1 MFDFL
6 KKKDEVVAP
15 AAPDLLM
22 PASSPVDEVIRG
34 KQQGLTNDQ
43 IIAKLKSEGFS
54 FSQIQD
60 AFSQAEIKSSVIS
73 PGTPVAAMPRPEP
86 VSSPFSPSPS
96 IEAPMATTKIDTG
109 IDEIERL
116 LEEIIKEKWKDVTSK
131 LGMLDNWKIE
141 IDTKISNVDKNLSV
155 ITRRLDDIQN
165 SILSKNE
172 EYGKTIVDTQTEIQA
187 LEKVMGKLV
196 PSMTE
201 NIKELREIIEDTKTS
216 PKPKPK

>member
-6 KKKDEVVAP
+6 KKNDGLRAP
-15 AAPDLLM
+15 SAPELIM
-22 PASSPVDEVIRG
+22 PASSPVDEVIKG

-60 AFSQAEIKSSVIS
+60 AFSQAEIKSSVIA
-73 PGTPVAAMPRPEP
+73 PAGPIPAAPMP
-86 VSSPFSPSPS
+86 VSTIPYSNGPSFEAPS
-96 IEAPMATTKIDTG
+96 ISTKVEG
-109 IDEIERL
+109 NIDEIERI

-131 LGMLDNWKIE
+131 LVTLDNWKIE
-141 IDTKISNVDKNLSV
+141 IDTKISNVEKLLTDLSKRIDEV
-155 ITRRLDDIQN
+155 QN

-172 EYGKTIVDTQTEIQA
+172 EYGRTIVDTQTEIQA

-201 NIKELREIIEDTKTS
+201 NIKELREIIEDTKIT
-216 PKPKPK
+216 KPSSKI

>member
-6 KKKDEVVAP
+6 KKKDELKAP
-15 AAPDLLM
+15 SAPELVM
-22 PASSPVDEVIRG
+22 PASSPVDEVIKG

-43 IIAKLKSEGFS
+43 IIAKLKTEGFS

-60 AFSQAEIKSSVIS
+60 AFSQAEIKSSVIA
-73 PGTPVAAMPRPEP
+73 PAGPIPAAPTPVSILPNITT
-86 VSSPFSPSPS
+86 PSL
-96 IEAPMATTKIDTG
+96 EAPVMPTKIDGG

-141 IDTKISNVDKNLSV
+141 IDTKISNVEKVLTDLSKR
-155 ITRRLDDIQN
+155 IDDVQN

-172 EYGKTIVDTQTEIQA
+172 EYGKTIMDTQTEIQA

-201 NIKELREIIEDTKTS
+201 NIKELREIIEDTKTT
-216 PKPKPK
+216 KPKPNV